1 MKAMD
6 FLLLKPR
13 AWSEESYKIG
23 SVGPSFRLS
32 VRFLELAYN
41 FFSKTWHGVRGPYI
55 VVCGSWIGQKRPKIV
70 KKAQKQGFWTF

>member
-6 FLLLKPR
+6 FLLLKPH

-41 FFSKTWHGVRGPYI
+41 FFSKT
-55 VVCGSWIGQKRPKIV
+55 
-70 KKAQKQGFWTF
+70 